1 MFKIDGDLEVTI
13 AEAYVTEAKFP
24 AKAGEIN
31 NRNEY
36 VQVFYD
42 VVVLLKDAEGNTDTW
57 HGEISNRTGTG
68 TYAHMYRLD
77 LTLKTLQDIG
87 FNVRSLQELEQQF
100 VANEKREIVIPNMVG
115 IGCRATVEKSEKLNK
130 YGQPYFNVRYL
141 NALSSGPKR
150 LSFDTLMSAVLQ
162 FRRHRHPLRLR
173 MLLPLRLPLLPFR
186 LLLRLLRLLRL
197 MLHPLRHPPRRCHL
211 RHRHRHPLRSPLRSL
226 LRSLPLRPL
235 RQLRLPLPCRR
246 RLARIKEIAVVI
258 VIDTREQRPWSFP
271 PYIDITVGTL
281 RTGDYALQGDDHFAI
296 ERKSA
301 DDFIG
306 TISLGWHRFTKE
318 LNRMDAASFAAK
330 VVIVESDFETFCF
343 RTRQGMILPPD
354 HEHTRCTPQFVMKR
368 IAELSMRG
376 VSVIFAGNAD
386 LASAIALRLFIER
399 EKQLEKEK
407 IIDEK

>member
-13 AEAYVTEAKFP
+13 ADAYVTEAKFP

-150 LSFDTLMSAVLQ
+150 LSFDTLMSAVSAA
-162 FRRHRHPLRLR
+162 PTAPAPAPVAYVAPVPATAPAAPAYAAPAPVPAAP
-173 MLLPLRLPLLPFR
+173 M
-186 LLLRLLRLLRL
+186 
-197 MLHPLRHPPRRCHL
+197 PP
-211 RHRHRHPLRSPLRSL
+211 PAPA
-226 LRSLPLRPL
+226 PVPAPVAAPVAPPAPAPTAPAAA
-235 RQLRLPLPCRR
+235 PLPPQSC
-246 RLARIKEIAVVI
+246 
-258 VIDTREQRPWSFP
+258 
-271 PYIDITVGTL
+271 PY
-281 RTGDYALQGDDHFAI
+281 
-296 ERKSA
+296 
-301 DDFIG
+301 
-306 TISLGWHRFTKE
+306 
-318 LNRMDAASFAAK
+318 
-330 VVIVESDFETFCF
+330 
-343 RTRQGMILPPD
+343 
-354 HEHTRCTPQFVMKR
+354 
-368 IAELSMRG
+368 
-376 VSVIFAGNAD
+376 
-386 LASAIALRLFIER
+386 
-399 EKQLEKEK
+399 
-407 IIDEK
+407 

>member
-13 AEAYVTEAKFP
+13 ADAYVTEAKFP

-150 LSFDTLMSAVLQ
+150 LSFDTLMSAVSAA
-162 FRRHRHPLRLR
+162 PTAPAPAPVAYVAPVPATAPAAPAYAAPAPVPAAP
-173 MLLPLRLPLLPFR
+173 M
-186 LLLRLLRLLRL
+186 
-197 MLHPLRHPPRRCHL
+197 PP
-211 RHRHRHPLRSPLRSL
+211 PAPA
-226 LRSLPLRPL
+226 PVPAPVAAPVAAPAPAPTAPAAA
-235 RQLRLPLPCRR
+235 PLPPQSC
-246 RLARIKEIAVVI
+246 
-258 VIDTREQRPWSFP
+258 
-271 PYIDITVGTL
+271 PY
-281 RTGDYALQGDDHFAI
+281 
-296 ERKSA
+296 
-301 DDFIG
+301 
-306 TISLGWHRFTKE
+306 
-318 LNRMDAASFAAK
+318 
-330 VVIVESDFETFCF
+330 
-343 RTRQGMILPPD
+343 
-354 HEHTRCTPQFVMKR
+354 
-368 IAELSMRG
+368 
-376 VSVIFAGNAD
+376 
-386 LASAIALRLFIER
+386 
-399 EKQLEKEK
+399 
-407 IIDEK
+407 

>member
-13 AEAYVTEAKFP
+13 ADAYVTEAKFP

-150 LSFDTLMSAVLQ
+150 LSFDTLMSAVSAV
-162 FRRHRHPLRLR
+162 PTAPAAPAYIAPAPAAPVPAPVPATAPAAPAYAAPAPVPAAP
-173 MLLPLRLPLLPFR
+173 M
-186 LLLRLLRLLRL
+186 
-197 MLHPLRHPPRRCHL
+197 PP
-211 RHRHRHPLRSPLRSL
+211 PAPV
-226 LRSLPLRPL
+226 PAPAPVAAPVAPPAPAPTAPAAA
-235 RQLRLPLPCRR
+235 PLPPQSC
-246 RLARIKEIAVVI
+246 
-258 VIDTREQRPWSFP
+258 
-271 PYIDITVGTL
+271 PY
-281 RTGDYALQGDDHFAI
+281 
-296 ERKSA
+296 
-301 DDFIG
+301 
-306 TISLGWHRFTKE
+306 
-318 LNRMDAASFAAK
+318 
-330 VVIVESDFETFCF
+330 
-343 RTRQGMILPPD
+343 
-354 HEHTRCTPQFVMKR
+354 
-368 IAELSMRG
+368 
-376 VSVIFAGNAD
+376 
-386 LASAIALRLFIER
+386 
-399 EKQLEKEK
+399 
-407 IIDEK
+407 

>member
-100 VANEKREIVIPNMVG
+100 VANEKREIVIPNLVG

-150 LSFDTLMSAVLQ
+150 LSFDTLMSAVSAA
-162 FRRHRHPLRLR
+162 PTAPATSPVAYVVPAPAAPVPAAAPAPAAPAPAPVPATAPAYAAPAPAPAAT
-173 MLLPLRLPLLPFR
+173 M
-186 LLLRLLRLLRL
+186 
-197 MLHPLRHPPRRCHL
+197 PP
-211 RHRHRHPLRSPLRSL
+211 PAPA
-226 LRSLPLRPL
+226 PAPVAAPVAAPAPAPTAPAAA
-235 RQLRLPLPCRR
+235 PLPPQTC
-246 RLARIKEIAVVI
+246 
-258 VIDTREQRPWSFP
+258 
-271 PYIDITVGTL
+271 PY
-281 RTGDYALQGDDHFAI
+281 
-296 ERKSA
+296 
-301 DDFIG
+301 
-306 TISLGWHRFTKE
+306 
-318 LNRMDAASFAAK
+318 
-330 VVIVESDFETFCF
+330 
-343 RTRQGMILPPD
+343 
-354 HEHTRCTPQFVMKR
+354 
-368 IAELSMRG
+368 
-376 VSVIFAGNAD
+376 
-386 LASAIALRLFIER
+386 
-399 EKQLEKEK
+399 
-407 IIDEK
+407 

>member
-13 AEAYVTEAKFP
+13 ADAYVTEAKFP

-150 LSFDTLMSAVLQ
+150 LSFDTLMSAVSAA
-162 FRRHRHPLRLR
+162 PTAPAPAPVAYVAPVPATAPAAPAYAAPAPAPAAP
-173 MLLPLRLPLLPFR
+173 M
-186 LLLRLLRLLRL
+186 
-197 MLHPLRHPPRRCHL
+197 PP
-211 RHRHRHPLRSPLRSL
+211 PAPV
-226 LRSLPLRPL
+226 PAPAPVAAPVAAPAPAPTAPAAA
-235 RQLRLPLPCRR
+235 PLPPQSC
-246 RLARIKEIAVVI
+246 
-258 VIDTREQRPWSFP
+258 
-271 PYIDITVGTL
+271 PY
-281 RTGDYALQGDDHFAI
+281 
-296 ERKSA
+296 
-301 DDFIG
+301 
-306 TISLGWHRFTKE
+306 
-318 LNRMDAASFAAK
+318 
-330 VVIVESDFETFCF
+330 
-343 RTRQGMILPPD
+343 
-354 HEHTRCTPQFVMKR
+354 
-368 IAELSMRG
+368 
-376 VSVIFAGNAD
+376 
-386 LASAIALRLFIER
+386 
-399 EKQLEKEK
+399 
-407 IIDEK
+407 